1 MNFAKLQIRDGGIFA
16 NYKVPA
22 AELRARAF
30 LAQANAMGK
39 LEFQVIADT
48 HSKVKIVL
56 LYLGNEDSPA
66 SKFSKSPSLVVNEG
80 CIATADLAAWSAQP
94 GLMALCLPF
103 NTKKEEYHALLARY
117 FKASHRWLADN
128 VADREEIER
137 VISSME
143 VKA

>member
-30 LAQANAMGK
+30 LAQANAMRK
-39 LEFQVIADT
+39 LECQVIADT

-56 LYLGNEDSPA
+56 LYIGKEASPA
-66 SKFSKSPSLVVNEG
+66 TKFSKSPSLVVNEG

-103 NTKKEEYHALLARY
+103 HTEEAEYHALLARY

>member
-39 LEFQVIADT
+39 LEVQSIADT

-56 LYLGNEDSPA
+56 LYVDNGAAALARLAHG
-66 SKFSKSPSLVVNEG
+66 PSLVVNEG

-94 GLMALCLPF
+94 GIMALCLPF
-103 NTKKEEYHALLARY
+103 NTEREEYHALLARY

-137 VISSME
+137 VISSLE